1 MKLTPLLAAALLGVS
16 APALADHHASGHAA
30 GSLVETAVG
39 SSDHQTLVAAVKAAD
54 LVEAL
59 SGEGPLTVFAP
70 TDAAFGAL
78 PEGTVDTL
86 LLPENKAQL
95 QSVLTYHVVPGA
107 VSSTALVKLIGD
119 NGGSAEL
126 STLQGGTLTAT
137 ISDGKVIL
145 TDANGGVATVI
156 AADVKASNGVLHVT
170 DAVSL
175 PG

>member
-1 MKLTPLLAAALLGVS
+1 
-16 APALADHHASGHAA
+16 
-30 GSLVETAVG
+30 
-39 SSDHQTLVAAVKAAD
+39 
-54 LVEAL
+54 
-59 SGEGPLTVFAP
+59 
-70 TDAAFGAL
+70 
-78 PEGTVDTL
+78 
-86 LLPENKAQL
+86 
-95 QSVLTYHVVPGA
+95 